1 MNPQLEELACLYVL
15 DRLDARE
22 RTSFE
27 ASMQTDSELAAFVR
41 EIESTLEQRIR
52 ALPGLEPP
60 AGLLARIEARVDRLP
75 ARLSPEQPRTAAPLW
90 VSISRWGIAAL
101 LLLGFGAME
110 FRHLQR
116 NPAAA
121 ARPIVVFVGLDSRQ
135 SMLSEVPLR
144 QRPKDAD
151 ASFVQLAS
159 LAEQMWEKP
168 SDLPVKLHSTGQG
181 GRGYALF
188 DPSSS
193 EGFIAVQQLPTAG
206 TGQRYHL
213 WIVDTSSG
221 QTCEAGILPLTDAT
235 NGLYFFSV
243 QPGFKAR
250 SGSLDFFVTT
260 EKTMASE
267 SARPS
272 GKVVLGNQRTF

>member
-168 SDLPVKLHSTGQG
+168 SDLPVKLHSTGQAG
-181 GRGYALF
+181 EATRSSTLPAARDSSRFNNSPRPGPVNDTICGSSTPPLGRL
-188 DPSSS
+188 
-193 EGFIAVQQLPTAG
+193 
-206 TGQRYHL
+206 
-213 WIVDTSSG
+213 
-221 QTCEAGILPLTDAT
+221 
-235 NGLYFFSV
+235 
-243 QPGFKAR
+243 
-250 SGSLDFFVTT
+250 
-260 EKTMASE
+260 
-267 SARPS
+267 ARPAS
-272 GKVVLGNQRTF
+272 FHLRTRPMDSIFSLSNRGSKHGLAHWISS